1 MCNFFDSHMPPEDV
15 EAALDAIANIPEG
28 HRPRY
33 NIRPTNSSYV
43 VWNNDNGDREVNAFN
58 FGLIPSWA
66 KDRNMQYSTM
76 NARDDKLMESRL
88 WKPLFK
94 NKRCIVPVNGFYE
107 HHHFDTD
114 LNVPGGPKPTDKV
127 PYYFTLKSQDIFG
140 FAGLYDQWTD
150 KKTGEVVNTF
160 SIITTEPN
168 PLVRKI
174 HNNKERMP
182 TILRSEDYDF
192 WLDESMKPED
202 YLGQNIFTA
211 YPEDDMEAWQIT
223 KQLDYKKDDAQLI
236 KPVDNPI
243 DLGAA
248 HSQQGGLF

>member
-1 MCNFFDSHMPPEDV
+1 MCTFFDSHMPSEEVQNAFNAINDVPE
-15 EAALDAIANIPEG
+15 N

-43 VWNNDNGDREVNAFN
+43 VLNNEDGNRELNAFS

-66 KDRNMQYSTM
+66 DDRNMQYSTM
-76 NARDDKLMESRL
+76 NARDDKLMKSNL

-107 HHHFDTD
+107 HHHFDQN
-114 LNVPGGPKPTDKV
+114 LNVPGAPKPTNKV
-127 PYYFTLKSQDIFG
+127 PYYFKLKSQTVFG

-150 KKTGEVVNTF
+150 KETGEIIHTF
-160 SIITTEPN
+160 SIITTNPN

-182 TILRSEDYDF
+182 TILRKEDYDF
-192 WLDESMKPED
+192 WLNESVKAED
-202 YLGQNIFTA
+202 YFDQNIFTA

-223 KQLDYKKDDAQLI
+223 KQLDYKQDDAELI
-236 KPVDNPI
+236 EPVDNPVT
-243 DLGAA
+243 LNTG
-248 HSQQGGLF
+248 QQGGLFGN